1 VEALVEAGQCWKIEN
16 EDFNNLKTKG
26 CHFELNLG
34 HGKQYLA
41 QTLLSLN
48 ILAFLFH
55 TVL

>member
-1 VEALVEAGQCWKIEN
+1 LVEAGQCWKIEN